1 MDEMAGILSC
11 GLCMCVEKMLHSKL
25 DQAKIISL
33 LVRRNST
40 FRIITYKTPIDVR

>member
-1 MDEMAGILSC
+1 MDEVAGILSC
-11 GLCMCVEKMLHSKL
+11 GLLCVEMVLRSKL

-33 LVRRNST
+33 LVWRNST